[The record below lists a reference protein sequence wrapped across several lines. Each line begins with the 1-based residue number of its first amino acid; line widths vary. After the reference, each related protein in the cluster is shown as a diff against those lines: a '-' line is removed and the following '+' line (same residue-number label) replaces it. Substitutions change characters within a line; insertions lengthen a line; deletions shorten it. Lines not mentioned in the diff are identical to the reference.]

1 MQAYLEFTFLVST
14 QEKQEILLAYLVNY
28 PFEAFQENDNA
39 VLAFVKVSEWNEELS
54 KGLEE
59 LLLPMSIDF
68 QSRNVEAQNWNTQWE
83 SHFEPVAIE
92 PKICRIY
99 APFHEVVPGYKNQI
113 IIQPKMA
120 FGTGH
125 HATTRLMIK
134 ATQEYNLVD
143 KKILDAGTGTGILAI
158 FAVKR
163 GARLVHATDIDPMAI
178 ENAKENEKLNH
189 IQQIQWHTGSLKD
202 FQFPTDE
209 FDMVLANIQLNV
221 LKEEAAEIFR
231 LIRPMGLIFLSGVL
245 NKDQK
250 ELLDEYHHHGFELD
264 RIFEENGWICA
275 VMRRFSK

>member
-1 MQAYLEFTFLVST
+1 MQAYLEFTFLVSDP
-14 QEKQEILLAYLVNY
+14 EKQEMLIAFLGNY
-28 PFEAFQENDNA
+28 PFEAFQENENA
-39 VLAFVKVSEWNEELS
+39 VLAYVKASEWDDELAHS
-54 KGLEE
+54 LDG

-68 QSRNVEAQNWNTQWE
+68 QSRLVEAQNWNTQWE
-83 SHFEPVAIE
+83 SHFEPVVIE

-99 APFHEVVPGYKNQI
+99 APFHAVVPGYKNQI

-134 ATQEYNLVD
+134 AMQEYNLVD

-163 GARLVHATDIDPMAI
+163 GAQLVHATDIDAVAI
-178 ENAKENEKLNH
+178 ENAAENEKLNH
-189 IQQIQWHTGSLKD
+189 VHQIHWHTGSLKD
-202 FQFPTDE
+202 FQFPTDD
-209 FDMVLANIQLNV
+209 FDIVVANIQLNV

-231 LIRPMGLIFLSGVL
+231 LTKQMGLIFLSGVL

-250 ELLDEYHHHGFELD
+250 ELLDEYQRHGFELD